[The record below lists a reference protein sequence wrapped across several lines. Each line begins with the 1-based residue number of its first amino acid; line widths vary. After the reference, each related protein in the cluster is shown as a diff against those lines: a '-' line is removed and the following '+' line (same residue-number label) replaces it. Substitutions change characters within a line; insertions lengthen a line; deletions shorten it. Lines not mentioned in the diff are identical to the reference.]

1 MNAHLNEQQFG
12 ELVLGTGNA
21 EIAGHIESVRCVPR

>member
-12 ELVLGTGNA
+12 ELILGIGNR
-21 EIAGHIESVRCVPR
+21 EIAEHIESVR